1 MAGWQSGHAAD
12 CKSVYAGS
20 IPTPASSA
28 APPANFC
35 SMNSMPSRA
44 FGRIAAL
51 ALLIGAPASWGAEPP
66 DGKALATELFTYL
79 GLDQTRRGQ
88 LESGEVVH
96 NGLSKAERL
105 PDEIVAAGAM
115 LIVKA
120 PQAAVVIDAFLHSE
134 TFQRIFQ
141 VRRQAVQGGAAELAA
156 FITLPIP
163 EPSRLRDIVNAPA
176 RYMNLSKSEAETLKS
191 LNTITDDLQTRFR
204 AALAQIL
211 IARLNAYASHGLAG
225 VQPYVRDNGSVLN
238 PASELSNAIRSLAF
252 LADEF
257 PGFIDTL
264 GRPSGAASSAPV
276 RNYFWMERRV
286 DKENVLALSVEERQ
300 RQAKAAV
307 GADVHFYASRDYN
320 SMLTLVGVVPYGEDW
335 MVFAINHTFTDQ
347 VTGFGSGVRR
357 AVGRDL
363 VATELGKQLA
373 ETRRRLTGLPAQR

>member
-1 MAGWQSGHAAD
+1 MAEWPCSGLQIRVRRFD
-12 CKSVYAGS
+12 SD
-20 IPTPASSA
+20 PRLQLFEP
-28 APPANFC
+28 
-35 SMNSMPSRA
+35 MPSRV
-44 FGRIAAL
+44 FGRVAAI
-51 ALLIGAPASWGAEPP
+51 ALLIGAPACWGAEPP
-66 DGKALATELFTYL
+66 DGKALAAELFTYL
-79 GLDQTRRGQ
+79 GLDQTKRGQ
-88 LESGEVVH
+88 LETGEVVH

-120 PQAAVVIDAFLHSE
+120 PEAAVVIDAFLHSE

-141 VRRQAVQGGAAELAA
+141 VRRQAVNGGAAELTA
-156 FITLPIP
+156 FSTLPIP
-163 EPSRLRDIVNAPA
+163 EPSRLRDIVKAPA

-191 LNTITDDLQTRFR
+191 LNTNTDDLQTRFR
-204 AALAQIL
+204 TAFAQIL
-211 IARLNAYASHGLAG
+211 MARLNAYAKQGVAG

-238 PASELSNAIRSLAF
+238 PASEISNAIRSLAF

-264 GRPSGAASSAPV
+264 GKPSIGASSAV

-286 DKENVLALSVEERQ
+286 DKENVLALSVEQRQ

-347 VTGFGSGVRR
+347 VTGFGSSVRR

-373 ETRRRLTGLPAQR
+373 ETRRRLTSSPAQR